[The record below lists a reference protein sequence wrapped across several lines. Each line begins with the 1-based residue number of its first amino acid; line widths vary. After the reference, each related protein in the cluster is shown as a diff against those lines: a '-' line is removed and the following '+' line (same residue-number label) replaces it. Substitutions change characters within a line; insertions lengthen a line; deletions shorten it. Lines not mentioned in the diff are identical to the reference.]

1 MYSKENLFLL
11 FIGKVAASTNY
22 DSDLD
27 LARQKKNKEPDL
39 DPDF

>member
-11 FIGKVAASTNY
+11 FIGKVASTYY